1 MTDVIAREFT
11 IATPT
16 GQRVLVAIEPSN
28 FASVRDGFE
37 PQGDH
42 SSQRLRLRDRDPN
55 LITVSP
61 DGTWINH
68 RQLYAIAN
76 GIVQKLR
83 TPVLTVSIGDALF
96 FDGYR
101 PDVVA
106 VFRSVFA
113 TYDDND
119 RWWKQMYRTSRFD
132 LSAAALRP
140 CYCMVLR
147 RYG

>member
-1 MTDVIAREFT
+1 MIKPTAQEFT

-28 FASVRDGFE
+28 YASVRDGFE
-37 PQGDH
+37 PRSDN

-55 LITVSP
+55 MITVSP

-76 GIVQKLR
+76 GIVKKLG
-83 TPVLTVSIGDALF
+83 TPLLAVSIGDALF

-101 PDVVA
+101 PDVAA

-113 TYDDND
+113 TYNEND
-119 RWWKQMYRTSRFD
+119 KWWKEMYRISRFD
-132 LSAAALRP
+132 SSMAALRP
-140 CYCMVLR
+140 VNPR
-147 RYG
+147 F

>member
-1 MTDVIAREFT
+1 MSNPTAREFT
-11 IATPT
+11 VATPT

-28 FASVRDGFE
+28 FASVRQGFE
-37 PQGDH
+37 PESKN

-55 LITVSP
+55 PITVSA

-76 GIVQKLR
+76 GFVQNLKV
-83 TPVLTVSIGDALF
+83 PVLAVSIGGVLF

-101 PDVVA
+101 PDVAA

-113 TYDDND
+113 TYDDRD
-119 RWWKQMYRTSRFD
+119 PWWNQMYRTSQFD
-132 LSAAALRP
+132 STTAALRP
-140 CYCMVLR
+140 LVSR
-147 RYG
+147 F